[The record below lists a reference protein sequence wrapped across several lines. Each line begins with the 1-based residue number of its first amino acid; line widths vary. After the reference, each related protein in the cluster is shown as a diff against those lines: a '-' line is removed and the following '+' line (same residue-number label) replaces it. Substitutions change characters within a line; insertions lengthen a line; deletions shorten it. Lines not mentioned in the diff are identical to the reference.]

1 MTTSAAGR
9 QSARASDARGAAGL
23 ISLAASPVFALM
35 ALITASDPGA
45 MALCS
50 TSSDMLPIGGM
61 PAMYL
66 LMSLFHLPPWLKL
79 RARRGAVVTTT
90 VGDRQ

>member
-1 MTTSAAGR
+1 MNTSAAER
-9 QSARASDARGAAGL
+9 QGARASDARGATGL
-23 ISLAASPVFALM
+23 LVLAASPVFALM
-35 ALITASDPGA
+35 AWITASDSGA

-50 TSSDMLPIGGM
+50 HGSGMLPIGGM

-79 RARRGAVVTTT
+79 RVPQARP
-90 VGDRQ
+90 

>member
-1 MTTSAAGR
+1 MNTSTAER
-9 QSARASDARGAAGL
+9 QGARASDAGNATGL
-23 ISLAASPVFALM
+23 LALTASPVFALM
-35 ALITASDPGA
+35 AWITASDSGA

-50 TSSDMLPIGGM
+50 TSSDVLPIGGM

-79 RARRGAVVTTT
+79 GARRARL
-90 VGDRQ
+90 